1 MPDIPAE
8 MPVIEIASP
17 GGPEQLVPARRPV
30 PRPGDGEVLIRVIAA
45 GINRPDVIQRLGFYA
60 PPPGASDIPGL
71 EVAGEIVALGPNVRD
86 WALHDRVTALLSG
99 GGYAG
104 YAIAAAALCL
114 PLPDGFS
121 MVDAAALPETVFTVW
136 SNLFDR
142 GGCKAG
148 EVVLVHGGTSGI
160 GTIAIQ
166 LAAALG
172 ARVYATAGT
181 DDKARFCER
190 LGAIR
195 GIDYRTEDF
204 VEVLLRETHGAGAD
218 VILDMVAGPYVARN
232 MAAAAPFGRIV
243 CIATLGGARAQV
255 DMSQVLQKRLTL
267 TGSTLRSRPL
277 AQKAAIAAA
286 VRDHVWP
293 LLSAGRVRPIIHA
306 TYPLAEAGA
315 AQRLMETSTH
325 VGKIMLE
332 IPAPPQ

>member
-17 GGPEQLVPARRPV
+17 GGPEQLVSARRPV

-71 EVAGEIVALGPNVRD
+71 EVAGEVVALGPEVRE

-114 PLPDGFS
+114 PIPDGFS
-121 MVDAAALPETVFTVW
+121 MVEAAALPETVFTVW

-172 ARVYATAGT
+172 ARVYATAGS

-190 LGAIR
+190 LGALR

-255 DMSQVLQKRLTL
+255 DMSQILQKRLTL

-332 IPAPPQ
+332 LAEPPQ